1 MTESLVTLEAKEG
14 VALISMNR
22 PPVNALNE
30 QVREQLVARCH
41 EAQRRDDV
49 RAVVVAGAGKHFAA
63 GADINELEG
72 LSLAEMAAAV
82 HRLQS
87 SLGAVATIEKPTI
100 AAINGFA
107 LGGGLEIALG
117 CDFRIVG
124 ESAKLGLP
132 EIQLG
137 VIPGGG
143 GTQRLSRLVGPAI
156 AKNMLYTGRHVAAE
170 EAVRIGL
177 AEEVVPAERTLERA
191 TELAATLAAG
201 PALALRAAKLTVD
214 EGFDLPLETGL
225 ALERSHFLALFGTED
240 RAIGMSSFR
249 ENGPGKASFVGR

>member
-214 EGFDLPLETGL
+214 EGLDLPLETGL

>member
-1 MTESLVTLEAKEG
+1 MTDSLVSLNVADG
-14 VALISMNR
+14 VGLISLNR

-30 QVREQLVARCH
+30 QVRGQLVACCR
-41 EAQRRDDV
+41 EAQVREDV

-63 GADINELEG
+63 GADITELES
-72 LSLAEMAAAV
+72 LSMADMAAAV

-87 SLGAVATIEKPTI
+87 SLGAVTTIEKPTI
-100 AAINGFA
+100 AAINGYA

-117 CDFRIVG
+117 CDFRVLG
-124 ESAKLGLP
+124 ETAKLGLP

-143 GTQRLSRLVGPAI
+143 GTQRLARLVGPAI
-156 AKNMLYTGRHVAAE
+156 AKNLLYTGRHVAAE
-170 EAVRIGL
+170 EAARIGL
-177 AEEVVPAERTLERA
+177 AEEVVPVEQTLERA
-191 TELAATLAAG
+191 MQLAATLARG
-201 PALALRAAKLTVD
+201 PAMALRAAKLSVD
-214 EGFDLPLETGL
+214 EGLDLPLDSGL